1 MTWIQLVN
9 DVNNIKTSWKYP
21 IDVYKDRIEVS
32 VGKVDF
38 IFKKDLELFQEFSYH
53 DEEDYGHCVSS
64 YCFRLKD
71 FKQMLKA
78 IEQIAALGLT
88 LE

>member
-1 MTWIQLVN
+1 MDWHELIDAVN
-9 DVNNIKTSWKYP
+9 KLKTSWKYP
-21 IDVYKDRIEVS
+21 VDFYKDSIEVS

-38 IFKKDLELFQEFSYH
+38 IFKKDLELFQEFSFH
-53 DEEDYGHCVSS
+53 DEADYAHVVSE

-71 FKQMLKA
+71 YKQMFKA
-78 IEQIAALGLT
+78 IKQITLLDLT